1 MQRTS
6 LGQVLPLQ
14 APGWVRAHLL
24 SPGPTLSLCWSPLYF
39 TQLHHQT
46 ASPAPLPGPCGPCE
60 SRQLHLGPGPT
71 GPEKKRQSPL
81 PISRAGAERGER
93 RCSAAEQADA
103 QGKTH
108 RGPVPSTSLSPCH
121 PVSFKTGE
129 WAPAG
134 QAPPG
139 QSLKCT
145 LPSRPDSF
153 NQKLKEGPATCVLAN
168 NLGDAKELKTHCTD
182 ITFFFKYIFNKC
194 HVNISP

>member
-1 MQRTS
+1 MDPITLSLPLKTECALRVGGPFVQRTF

-46 ASPAPLPGPCGPCE
+46 ASPAPPPGPCGPCE

-71 GPEKKRQSPL
+71 GPERKRQSPL

-103 QGKTH
+103 RGKTH
-108 RGPVPSTSLSPCH
+108 QGPVPSTSLSVILFPLRQESGH
-121 PVSFKTGE
+121 QQG
-129 WAPAG
+129 G
-134 QAPPG
+134 HH
-139 QSLKCT
+139 LD
-145 LPSRPDSF
+145 SR
-153 NQKLKEGPATCVLAN
+153 
-168 NLGDAKELKTHCTD
+168 
-182 ITFFFKYIFNKC
+182 
-194 HVNISP
+194 